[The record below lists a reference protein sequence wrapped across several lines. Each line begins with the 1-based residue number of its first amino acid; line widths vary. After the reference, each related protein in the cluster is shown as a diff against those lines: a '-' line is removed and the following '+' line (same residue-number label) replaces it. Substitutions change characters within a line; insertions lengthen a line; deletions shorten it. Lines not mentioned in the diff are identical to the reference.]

1 MGESETTVKPQR
13 QKNEPVL
20 PRAQLEVV
28 LCFSASVH
36 RCPVH
41 LAAKWNSRDRALL
54 R

>member
-1 MGESETTVKPQR
+1 MGSETTVSHNAE
-13 QKNEPVL
+13 KNEPVL

-41 LAAKWNSRDRALL
+41 LAAKWNSRNRALL
-54 R
+54 Q